1 MAMLS
6 LSQRRRWSMQ
16 KSCRPPQQI
25 ILDTNA
31 KPIQDVERQIERRR
45 DKDEIEYLKDVVS
58 KEQEKVETWK
68 GVARKMQSAI
78 DYLECR
84 VSTLEHDAYMGNKG
98 SGGDGG
104 CGGGD
109 ALRRSSS
116 PSSSEASLRRVSTS
130 SSSSSQASLR
140 LSTST
145 NPQSSSTPPPS
156 LSSPQSSAKKND
168 ATMQRKK
175 DAIVLEL
182 VTEMSRLMALRTNA
196 SSSSSGDQQGEED
209 NAIDTSAL
217 EDIVMQALERGQD
230 TRKKKKKKK
239 QKEQQDVQGLYQ
251 LSCLHCVGANFIDS
265 TNQSD
270 LLDKVKDHYSV
281 VWEVVQLAYKEGGDG
296 DDNGVIGAVEGLL
309 VKNDN
314 DSDKS
319 SNEEQI
325 AFRAS
330 SFLHHIA
337 RHCRK

>member
-1 MAMLS
+1 M
-6 LSQRRRWSMQ
+6 
-16 KSCRPPQQI
+16 
-25 ILDTNA
+25 
-31 KPIQDVERQIERRR
+31 ERQIERRR

-58 KEQEKVETWK
+58 KEQEKVEKWK

-109 ALRRSSS
+109 AHGRSSS

-140 LSTST
+140 LSTSF

-156 LSSPQSSAKKND
+156 PSSPQSSAKKND

-182 VTEMSRLMALRTNA
+182 VTEMSRLMALR
-196 SSSSSGDQQGEED
+196 DKQGEDNDDED

-230 TRKKKKKKK
+230 TRKKKKKK

-281 VWEVVQLAYKEGGDG
+281 VWEVVQLAYKEGGDE
-296 DDNGVIGAVEGLL
+296 DDKGVIGAVEGLL